1 VKFRPQFQKKKMQ
14 NFKANKLI
22 SIDDLDREDIEILY
36 KTTTEF
42 KKILNRPFKKVPA
55 LKELTIANLFFED
68 STRTRISFELA
79 QKRLSADVIN
89 FSSTSSSVKKGETL
103 NDTVQNLLQM
113 KIDLIV
119 VRHKVSGTSHFI
131 YKKTSIP
138 VINAGDGTNE
148 HPTQALLDLF
158 TLFDK
163 GLKTT
168 DLNIALIGDIQ
179 HSRVAGS
186 SEKLWTKLGIKYKKF
201 GPNTVMRKFS
211 PGDVLKERDFKEFNV
226 LYNLRIQKERQDK
239 ELIPS
244 LEEYHSF
251 FGVHLSDIRSN
262 TFVMHPGPI
271 NRGVEIDSESA
282 DSKNSIILDQ
292 VETGVALRMA
302 IIYLLG
308 QKKGDNCPPFL

>member
-1 VKFRPQFQKKKMQ
+1 MKFRPQFQKKKMQ